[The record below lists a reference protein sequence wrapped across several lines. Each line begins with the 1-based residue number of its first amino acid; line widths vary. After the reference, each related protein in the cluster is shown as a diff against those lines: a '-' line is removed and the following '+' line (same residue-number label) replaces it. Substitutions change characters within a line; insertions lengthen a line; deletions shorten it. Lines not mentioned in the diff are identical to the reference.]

1 MRIALILL
9 SILAMTF
16 IGGVTWS
23 LMGQDGWNLKTKS
36 STQSVDSI
44 TIETWK
50 NQIKTDEKIEK
61 LSAMVE
67 ELRNGT
73 PPQKKMDQSPE
84 ANTGSMIV
92 RIPGKLLS
100 SLMPTMTLTLTEN
113 RGIFGLYLFD
123 QSIRYS
129 TYTDDKYG
137 LSLIAM
143 EIPYDAFL
151 KNMKTLSPTYRVNE
165 VKTFPVRAYY
175 VNPEK
180 SDALVRLV
188 LEAES
193 RAVAI
198 EINKSKFPLLKDL
211 LLGKPPIPTKKK

>member
-67 ELRNGT
+67 ELRSGT
-73 PPQKKMDQSPE
+73 PMTKKSNQSPQ
-84 ANTGSMIV
+84 ADSGSIV
-92 RIPGKLLS
+92 KISGKLLS
-100 SLMPTMTLTLTEN
+100 VLMPTMTFTLIEN
-113 RGIFGLYLFD
+113 RGIFGLYIFD

-129 TYTDDKYG
+129 TYSDDKYG

-143 EIPYDAFL
+143 EVPYDTFL
-151 KNMKTLSPTYRVNE
+151 KNAKTLSPTYKVNE
-165 VKTFPVRAYY
+165 VKTFPMRAYY
-175 VNPEK
+175 LNPEK
-180 SDALVRLV
+180 SDSLVRLV
-188 LEAES
+188 IESESQAIALEIS
-193 RAVAI
+193 
-198 EINKSKFPLLKDL
+198 KSKFPTLKDL
-211 LLGKPPIPTKKK
+211 ILGKSPVPTKKK